1 MNQQD
6 QINIIKA
13 HMAGKR
19 VLERQRLANDGDPDP
34 DWVAL
39 TSGEY
44 TFDFRGCEYKI
55 EPLPGIALAG
65 DFFDKN
71 DPLRVVTDPDEI
83 AALIQR
89 KKS

>member
-6 QINIIKA
+6 QINIIY
-13 HMAGKR
+13 R
-19 VLERQRLANDGDPDP
+19 EPPENVSQ
-34 DWVAL
+34 
-39 TSGEY
+39 S
-44 TFDFRGCEYKI
+44 
-55 EPLPGIALAG
+55 EPLPGVALAG